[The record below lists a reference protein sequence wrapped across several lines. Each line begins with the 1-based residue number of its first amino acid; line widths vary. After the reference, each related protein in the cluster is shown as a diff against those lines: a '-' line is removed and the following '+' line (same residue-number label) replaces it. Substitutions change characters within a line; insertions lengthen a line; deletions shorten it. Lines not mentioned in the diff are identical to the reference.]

1 MKHPVID
8 QLEPEELDPSQI
20 ILGDPKVSSLT
31 LYEEG
36 GVESGLWRIT
46 PGEVTDVE
54 VEESFL
60 VIEGRATIE
69 YSDGRAFTV
78 GPGDTHHFK
87 GGEETTWK
95 VEETLLKAFWIA
107 E

>member
-1 MKHPVID
+1 MKHPIID
-8 QLEPEELDPSQI
+8 QLEPEELDPSQV
-20 ILGDPKVSSLT
+20 ILGSPEVSSIT
-31 LYEEG
+31 LCEEN
-36 GVESGLWRIT
+36 GVEAGLWRIT

-54 VEESFL
+54 ATESFL

-78 GPGDTHHFK
+78 GPGDTHHFE

-95 VEETLLKAFWIA
+95 VEETLLKAYWIRD
-107 E
+107 